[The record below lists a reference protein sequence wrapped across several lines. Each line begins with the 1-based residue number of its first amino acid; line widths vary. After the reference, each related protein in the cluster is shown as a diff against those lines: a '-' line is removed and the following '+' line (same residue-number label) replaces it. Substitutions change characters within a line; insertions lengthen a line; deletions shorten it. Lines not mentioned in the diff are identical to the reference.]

1 MTLET
6 LVYELTADTSKLIEA
21 ENKATNETKKLDKEL
36 QKVED
41 TSNTLGKSLLSMV
54 GGFVGAI
61 ASGFALS
68 TFVGAIASAKE
79 YTIALE
85 NTSNQLG
92 IARDE
97 LSAFHSVAEQNGGTV
112 DEFNSSII
120 NLNEK
125 INELGNSADTMI
137 SPALNRFGVSLKDTN
152 GVLKTS
158 TELMPELADMFSQ
171 ISKQESANIGKK
183 LGLDNATIRMLQ
195 MGRAELDEQ
204 IKTQKE
210 LFTVT
215 DEQVEI
221 FQKFDKA
228 LAQNKQAFRYLG
240 TELGSTVMPILEYFI
255 KKINGGIEFL
265 AKHKD
270 FAVGVIIALAGAI
283 TAYALPS
290 MIRLGIATVTAFA
303 PFYLIGAIIAGVA
316 VAIGL
321 LYEDLMVFLEGGTS
335 GFQNMLEWLG
345 FTGEEIEA
353 IRQAFVLAGEQI
365 GAIFATLG
373 TIIQALFSGLVAGGR
388 IIFETFE
395 PVLKLIGEGLVG
407 AIKTA
412 LGFID
417 TLSNAV
423 GAVADW
429 LGFGNKDVKVT
440 KEDITKQA
448 LDVSVKNKDDKQP
461 SKEDLST
468 SKSDKVEGSV
478 AEYINKNNKDK
489 GSAKA
494 SDAQAELDK
503 LLITV
508 DKEDTTETKPL
519 ENIKETKPLDVK
531 DKPLEINTDNI
542 KIFDTENKAKATN
555 EALSVVSK
563 AENNPINN
571 ITPNTINQMSNS
583 KTQNNQVKIDKIEIQ
598 TQATDSQAISKTV
611 GASLQSELKSAV
623 ANFDDGIE
631 A

>member
-1 MTLET
+1 
-6 LVYELTADTSKLIEA
+6 
-21 ENKATNETKKLDKEL
+21 
-36 QKVED
+36 
-41 TSNTLGKSLLSMV
+41 
-54 GGFVGAI
+54 
-61 ASGFALS
+61 
-68 TFVGAIASAKE
+68 
-79 YTIALE
+79 
-85 NTSNQLG
+85 
-92 IARDE
+92 
-97 LSAFHSVAEQNGGTV
+97 
-112 DEFNSSII
+112 
-120 NLNEK
+120 
-125 INELGNSADTMI
+125 MI

-210 LFTVT
+210 LFSVT

-255 KKINGGIEFL
+255 KKLNGGIEFL

-316 VAIGL
+316 VTIGL

-345 FTGEEIEA
+345 FTGDEIEA
-353 IRQAFVLAGEQI
+353 IRQAFIIAGEQI
-365 GAIFATLG
+365 GAIFDTLG
-373 TIIQALFSGLVAGGR
+373 TIIQALFGGLVAGGR
-388 IIFETFE
+388 VIFETFE

-417 TLSNAV
+417 ILSNAV

-429 LGFGNKDVKVT
+429 LGFGGDKDVKVT
-440 KEDITKQA
+440 KEDVTKQA
-448 LDVSVKNKDDKQP
+448 LDVVNK
-461 SKEDLST
+461 T
-468 SKSDKVEGSV
+468 
-478 AEYINKNNKDK
+478 
-489 GSAKA
+489 
-494 SDAQAELDK
+494 
-503 LLITV
+503 
-508 DKEDTTETKPL
+508 
-519 ENIKETKPLDVK
+519 
-531 DKPLEINTDNI
+531 
-542 KIFDTENKAKATN
+542 
-555 EALSVVSK
+555 
-563 AENNPINN
+563 ENNPLNTM
-571 ITPNTINQMSNS
+571 TPNTTSQMSNS

-611 GASLQSELKSAV
+611 GANLQSELKSAV

>member
-68 TFVGAIASAKE
+68 TFVGAIASAKD

-85 NTSNQLG
+85 NTSTQLG

-137 SPALNRFGVSLKDTN
+137 SPALNRFGVSLRDTN

-210 LFTVT
+210 LFSVT

-240 TELGSTVMPILEYFI
+240 TELGATVMPILEFFI
-255 KKINGGIEFL
+255 KKINSGIEFL

-270 FAVGVIIALAGAI
+270 FAVGVIVALAGAI

-316 VAIGL
+316 VTIGL

-353 IRQAFVLAGEQI
+353 IRQAFIVAGEQI
-365 GAIFATLG
+365 GAIFDTLG
-373 TIIQALFSGLVAGGR
+373 TIIKAFFGGLVAGGR
-388 IIFETFE
+388 VIFETFE

-407 AIKTA
+407 AIKSA

-429 LGFGNKDVKVT
+429 LGFGSKDVKVT
-440 KEDITKQA
+440 KEDIIKQS
-448 LDVSVKNKDDKQP
+448 LDVSTENKDDDQQ
-461 SKEDLST
+461 SKKYT
-468 SKSDKVEGSV
+468 V
-478 AEYINKNNKDK
+478 NNKP
-489 GSAKA
+489 
-494 SDAQAELDK
+494 LN
-503 LLITV
+503 V
-508 DKEDTTETKPL
+508 D
-519 ENIKETKPLDVK
+519 NKPLDV
-531 DKPLEINTDNI
+531 DNKPLEINTDNI

-555 EALSVVSK
+555 EALSVVNK
-563 AENNPINN
+563 IENNPINN
-571 ITPNTINQMSNS
+571 MTPNTINQMSNS
-583 KTQNNQVKIDKIEIQ
+583 KTQNNEVKIDKIEIQ
-598 TQATDSQAISKTV
+598 TQATDSQTISKSV

>member
-68 TFVGAIASAKE
+68 TFAGAIASAKD

-85 NTSNQLG
+85 DTSNQLG

-240 TELGSTVMPILEYFI
+240 TELGSIVMPILEYFI
-255 KKINGGIEFL
+255 KKLNGGIEFL
-265 AKHKD
+265 AEHKD
-270 FAVGVIIALAGAI
+270 FAVGVIVALAGAI

-303 PFYLIGAIIAGVA
+303 PFYLIGAVIAGVA

-353 IRQAFVLAGEQI
+353 IRQAFIIAGEQI
-365 GAIFATLG
+365 GAIFDTLG
-373 TIIQALFSGLVAGGR
+373 TIIQALFGGLVAGGR
-388 IIFETFE
+388 VIFETFE

-429 LGFGNKDVKVT
+429 LGFGDKDVKVT

-461 SKEDLST
+461 SKEDT
-468 SKSDKVEGSV
+468 GV
-478 AEYINKNNKDK
+478 I
-489 GSAKA
+489 
-494 SDAQAELDK
+494 
-503 LLITV
+503 
-508 DKEDTTETKPL
+508 KPL
-519 ENIKETKPLDVK
+519 ETIKEAKPLDINSKPLDVNNKPLDVK
-531 DKPLEINTDNI
+531 DKTLDVNSKPLDVITKPLEIKDKPLEVNTDNI

-555 EALSVVSK
+555 EALNVVSK

-598 TQATDSQAISKTV
+598 TQATDSQAISKSV
-611 GASLQSELKSAV
+611 GANLQNELKSAV

>member
-54 GGFVGAI
+54 GGFVGAV

-195 MGRAELDEQ
+195 MGRAELDDQ

-210 LFTVT
+210 LFSVT

-353 IRQAFVLAGEQI
+353 IRQAFVTAGEQI
-365 GAIFATLG
+365 GAIFDTLG

-388 IIFETFE
+388 VIFETFE

-407 AIKTA
+407 AIKLA

-429 LGFGNKDVKVT
+429 LGFGDKDVKVT

-448 LDVSVKNKDDKQP
+448 LDVSVKNKDEKQP
-461 SKEDLST
+461 SKEDT
-468 SKSDKVEGSV
+468 GVV
-478 AEYINKNNKDK
+478 
-489 GSAKA
+489 
-494 SDAQAELDK
+494 
-503 LLITV
+503 
-508 DKEDTTETKPL
+508 KPL
-519 ENIKETKPLDVK
+519 ETIKETKPLETIKKDKTLDVSTKPLDVNSKPLEIK

-555 EALSVVSK
+555 EALNVVSK

-598 TQATDSQAISKTV
+598 TQATDSQAISKSV
-611 GASLQSELKSAV
+611 GANLQSELKSAV

>member
-195 MGRAELDEQ
+195 MGRSELDEQ

-210 LFTVT
+210 LFSVT

-240 TELGSTVMPILEYFI
+240 TELGATVMPILEFFI
-255 KKINGGIEFL
+255 KKRNGGIEFL

-303 PFYLIGAIIAGVA
+303 PFYLIGAVIAGVA
-316 VAIGL
+316 VTIGL

-353 IRQAFVLAGEQI
+353 IRQAFIIAGEQI
-365 GAIFATLG
+365 GAIFDTLG
-373 TIIQALFSGLVAGGR
+373 TIIKALFGGLVAGGR
-388 IIFETFE
+388 VIFETFE

-429 LGFGNKDVKVT
+429 LGFGGDKDVKVT
-440 KEDITKQA
+440 KEDVTKQA
-448 LDVSVKNKDDKQP
+448 LDVVNK
-461 SKEDLST
+461 T
-468 SKSDKVEGSV
+468 
-478 AEYINKNNKDK
+478 
-489 GSAKA
+489 
-494 SDAQAELDK
+494 
-503 LLITV
+503 
-508 DKEDTTETKPL
+508 
-519 ENIKETKPLDVK
+519 
-531 DKPLEINTDNI
+531 
-542 KIFDTENKAKATN
+542 
-555 EALSVVSK
+555 
-563 AENNPINN
+563 ENNPLNTM
-571 ITPNTINQMSNS
+571 TPNTTSQMSNT

-598 TQATDSQAISKTV
+598 TQSTDPPAINKSV
-611 GASLQSELKSAV
+611 GANLQSELKSAV